1 MIKNGKFASCM
12 ILKTWLGVNK
22 TFPYSYLN
30 SCKYLSKK
38 IKFTFT
44 DISKKNYTTNELN
57 SSNTYNYNNEE
68 IKIAKHFRETFHDGS
83 EKNFE
88 SHPFNRRFAYSK
100 KSLFPIEPR
109 NLRTLGLNRRRKKK
123 RGRGDKCP
131 GKGIRDKHKHRKSGR
146 PNSRTFESGKTP
158 LYRRLPKWPEA
169 WLNRQKKKFDCLNLS
184 KLRYFIEKGRLDTR
198 YVITQRHLNDSKCVK
213 VKNGVKLFNVN
224 DYPFPYKIDIE
235 VANADQSSIDVIK
248 KVGGT
253 VTIIYM
259 ERVNLRAHIK
269 PYKFEIL
276 PRTARPNLNMIHF
289 LEKMRSRGCIVKYIK
304 PLWLIEEEK
313 RIINE
318 MIELEESSILSEQ
331 TSFKK
336 NGVPLK
342 NKDGKLNV
350 DYESCY
356 DTNSDNTNDTYT
368 NNVNKY
374 NNGANSV
381 DVEDEDARR
390 ERLLQAYRLQYT
402 KLKSDH

>member
-1 MIKNGKFASCM
+1 MASCI
-12 ILKTWLGVNK
+12 ILKKLLSVHKITL
-22 TFPYSYLN
+22 YR
-30 SCKYLSKK
+30 YLSNVSNISSEKYFERENAKK
-38 IKFTFT
+38 DSNDNINHVSESRNK
-44 DISKKNYTTNELN
+44 SNCNYSEL
-57 SSNTYNYNNEE
+57 
-68 IKIAKHFRETFHDGS
+68 KVGKHFREIFHDGS

-109 NLRTLGLNRRRKKK
+109 NLRTLGLNRQRKKK

-146 PNSRTFESGKTP
+146 PNSRTFESGRTP

-169 WLNRQKKKFDCLNLS
+169 WLTRQKKNYDCLNLS

-198 YVITQRHLNDSKCVK
+198 FPITQRHLHDSKCVK

-235 VANADQSSIDVIK
+235 VSNADQSSIDVIK
-248 KVGGT
+248 KVGGS

-276 PRTARPNLNMIHF
+276 PRTARPNLDMIHF
-289 LEKMRSRGCIVKYIK
+289 LEKMRSKGCIVKYIK

-318 MIELEESSILSEQ
+318 LTEIEESSKLSEISQ
-331 TSFKK
+331 
-336 NGVPLK
+336 V
-342 NKDGKLNV
+342 
-350 DYESCY
+350 
-356 DTNSDNTNDTYT
+356 NTNMNRSRKIHKVHVTGDKEHAYMH
-368 NNVNKY
+368 N
-374 NNGANSV
+374 
-381 DVEDEDARR
+381 DEEDEDARR
-390 ERLLQAYRLQYT
+390 YRILQKYRLQNT
-402 KLKSDH
+402 QMRGEE